1 MIDKFRIEHNME
13 QVLCNTCKRINP
25 EYHEMILQLKYEFFD
40 NVLEMKAISLKILM
54 DNFNT
59 INKIDEAD
67 DGYTVYFRD
76 HGQMNKIATLFGR
89 RWLILDKRSAKI
101 MGQDKMTQKSLF
113 RHTQL
118 LTLVNLKTKDTVL
131 IKGIEYWIK
140 AINKGGTLVLR
151 RTDNGKKHQVTYK
164 MIKDYFQLVKK
175 YDRINDPSHLADQ
188 AADEDLDSYVKEDL
202 TI

>member
-25 EYHEMILQLKYEFFD
+25 EYHEMILQLKFEFFE
-40 NVLEMKAISLKILM
+40 NILEMKEKCMDILM
-54 DNFNT
+54 KNFTT
-59 INKIDEAD
+59 INKIDETD

-76 HGQMNKIATLFGR
+76 HGQMNKVATLFGR

-118 LTLVNLKTKDTVL
+118 LTLVNLGTKDTVQ

-140 AINKGGTLVLR
+140 AINKGGTLILR
-151 RTDNGKKHQVTYK
+151 RCDNGAKHQVTYK
-164 MIKDYFQLVKK
+164 MIRPYFQLIKK
-175 YDRINDPSHLADQ
+175 YDKTQDPDHLIDS
-188 AADEDLDSYVKEDL
+188 AADEDLKSDLIED
-202 TI
+202 